1 MKRKFRYMAAL
12 VMALAVATS
21 WAQEGST
28 SPSRQVSSTQW
39 SVKAKEGSWVLAC
52 PDGVSSDSGT
62 GGEPKG
68 CRLLQNINV
77 KVGDGE
83 QRLMSFA
90 LFRINGGLF
99 VEMVLPF
106 GLDLQAGIGWKI
118 DAKEPMAA
126 KFTTCLPGGC
136 IARIALPDQVVQ
148 DLKSGVALQVSFRA
162 LGSAQP
168 TAANVDLNGF
178 QKLFDSFP

>member
-1 MKRKFRYMAAL
+1 MKRKIRYMAAL

-21 WAQEGST
+21 WAQEGAT
-28 SPSRQVSSTQW
+28 SPSRQVSDTQW
-39 SVKAKEGSWVLAC
+39 RVKAKEGSWVLAC
-52 PDGVSSDSGT
+52 PAGIASDST
-62 GGEPKG
+62 TVGEPKD
-68 CRLLQNINV
+68 CRLFQNINV

-83 QRLMSFA
+83 QRLLAIA
-90 LFRINGGLF
+90 LFRLNGSLF

-106 GLDLQAGIGWKI
+106 GLDLQAGMGWKI

-136 IARIALPDQVVQ
+136 IARIALPDQVLQ

-168 TAANVDLNGF
+168 SAATVDLNGF
-178 QKLFDSFP
+178 QKLFDSFS

>member
-1 MKRKFRYMAAL
+1 MKREIRCGAAL
-12 VMALAVATS
+12 VLALTVATS
-21 WAQEGST
+21 WAQEGAT
-28 SPSRQVSSTQW
+28 SSSRQASEAQW
-39 SVKAKEGSWVLAC
+39 SVTAKEGRWALAC
-52 PDGVSSDSGT
+52 PGGFPLDSGT
-62 GGEPKG
+62 GGASKN

-77 KVGDGE
+77 KGGDGE
-83 QRLMSFA
+83 QRLMSIT
-90 LFRINGGLF
+90 LFRSNGTLL

-162 LGSAQP
+162 LGAAQP
-168 TAANVDLNGF
+168 AAATVDLNGF
-178 QKLFDSFP
+178 QKLFDSLS